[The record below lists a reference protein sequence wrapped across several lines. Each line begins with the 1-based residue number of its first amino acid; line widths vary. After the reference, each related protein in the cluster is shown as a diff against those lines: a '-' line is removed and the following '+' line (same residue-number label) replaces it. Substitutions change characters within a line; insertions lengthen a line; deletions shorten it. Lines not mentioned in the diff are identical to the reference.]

1 MKADRYERE
10 REKVRASKMPA
21 HAKAARLAHIDIR
34 EERLLERRI
43 KRDGKKLSALRDR
56 VAKEREARERD
67 QARAE
72 LRRDLH
78 RSLSRYM
85 DLPEALDAL

>member
-21 HAKAARLAHIDIR
+21 HLKLARLFHIDMR
-34 EERLLERRI
+34 EERLLELRI
-43 KRDGKKLSALRDR
+43 KSDGKKLNALRDR
-56 VAKEREARERD
+56 VAKEREARERE

-72 LRRDLH
+72 LRRTLH
-78 RSLSRYM
+78 RSLSRYEEI
-85 DLPEALDAL
+85 EATDAL

>member
-1 MKADRYERE
+1 MIADRYERE

-21 HAKAARLAHIDIR
+21 HSKAARLAHIDMR
-34 EERLLERRI
+34 EERNLERRL
-43 KRDGKKLSALRDR
+43 KRDTKKLTQLRDR

-67 QARAE
+67 RARAD

-78 RSLSRYM
+78 RSLSRYEE
-85 DLPEALDAL
+85 LPEGV